1 MTRFIL
7 ITTSLFLAFNTN
19 SQNLF
24 LTNGAKKIKVKENAL
39 FEITISNS
47 QTIEKNCC
55 DYMDLKGKIK
65 SIEGD
70 SLLMEL
76 ITVRNVTIQGE
87 KSIESVFK
95 SESIALN
102 KKIALKDI
110 LYVKHY
116 KSAKNSKT
124 KKTLQIIGGVLM
136 VTSGA
141 TALNTFAVSGKQNRG
156 NILLSAGIQLG
167 VGAIFIGV
175 GKSKKRYFKTTDR
188 PWEFK

>member
-1 MTRFIL
+1 
-7 ITTSLFLAFNTN
+7 
-19 SQNLF
+19 
-24 LTNGAKKIKVKENAL
+24 
-39 FEITISNS
+39 
-47 QTIEKNCC
+47 
-55 DYMDLKGKIK
+55 MDLKGKIK

-141 TALNTFAVSGKQNRG
+141 TALNTFAVSDR
-156 NILLSAGIQLG
+156 
-167 VGAIFIGV
+167 
-175 GKSKKRYFKTTDR
+175 KSVV
-188 PWEFK
+188 